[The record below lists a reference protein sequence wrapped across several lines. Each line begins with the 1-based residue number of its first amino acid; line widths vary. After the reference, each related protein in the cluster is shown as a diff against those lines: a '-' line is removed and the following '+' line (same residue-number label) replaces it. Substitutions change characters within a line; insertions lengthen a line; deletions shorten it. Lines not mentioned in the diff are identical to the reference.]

1 MIQQYYLKNEANY
14 NSRKGKNQSIK
25 IINKNISQ
33 NPNLSTVSLNNISSL
48 DMDKLKFY
56 STKKINEFTSGYK
69 KEELEKKIRQKQK
82 QIRKQTKSFNEE

>member
-1 MIQQYYLKNEANY
+1 MKIHIKCKGYWRRKQKLWFTKPIDITTSDVIQQYLLKNEDNY

-33 NPNLSTVSLNNISSL
+33 NPNLSTISLNNISSL

-56 STKKINEFTSGYK
+56 LLKK
-69 KEELEKKIRQKQK
+69 
-82 QIRKQTKSFNEE
+82 